1 MDSPRRHI
9 HLGTRLETAEKVR
22 RGELTA
28 REAADR
34 LGVREAEVAG
44 WLESE
49 ERPVTI
55 DEVVVTAEARR
66 LTRRAQRLL
75 ALIEEADAA
84 IREMTQ
90 RLGRAR
96 GAAPQGAE

>member
-1 MDSPRRHI
+1 MNSPRRHI
-9 HLGTRLETAEKVR
+9 HLGTRLEMAERVR

-34 LGVREAEVAG
+34 LGVREAEVAF
-44 WLESE
+44 WLASG

-66 LTRRAQRLL
+66 LTRRAERLV

-96 GAAPQGAE
+96 GAPQGAE